1 MHSDV
6 RKLADDLAKEFEPAV
21 PSETIQ
27 RVVADTL
34 ASLADARL
42 KAYVPIL
49 ARRFARERLQ
59 SLGRRVVA

>member
-1 MHSDV
+1 MHSDA

-21 PSETIQ
+21 PLEMVQ
-27 RVVADTL
+27 RVVADSF

-49 ARRFARERLQ
+49 ARRLARDRLQ
-59 SLGRRVVA
+59 AIAPRVA

>member
-1 MHSDV
+1 MDSDA

-27 RVVADTL
+27 RVVADSF
-34 ASLADARL
+34 ASLSDARL

-49 ARRFARERLQ
+49 ARRLARERLL
-59 SLGRRVVA
+59 SLGPRVA